1 MSIITRNSNT
11 LTTTSFVTMPQSLKE
26 RALDNLLGTAFL
38 SSPKETLPTM
48 YVEGKKAPET
58 SVFEVMDDASEIH
71 PEDEYMHSR
80 EGCYE
85 YRSVRYAAAAQAMA
99 SSKHG
104 LDNDDTVV
112 DLGAGWTEMDYYLRR
127 DMDWRGRYL
136 PMDYS
141 MTGVDLE
148 TWTPPRSFEWFVA
161 LEIAEHLHDPARFL
175 SALQDAATH
184 GVVVSVPDPRT
195 VDVLAIDDTHV
206 TTPGVELL
214 ESLGFT
220 VFSKKFYGGVYS
232 QGKND
237 ALLGVWIKE

>member
-1 MSIITRNSNT
+1 MSTI
-11 LTTTSFVTMPQSLKE
+11 TTTAFTTLPRADRMRSLSAPIPVKNWPVATTRE
-26 RALDNLLGTAFL
+26 ANNP
-38 SSPKETLPTM
+38 SSPSPQQ
-48 YVEGKKAPET
+48 A
-58 SVFEVMDDASEIH
+58 IH
-71 PEDEYMHSR
+71 PDDEYMHSR

-99 SSKHG
+99 NSKHG
-104 LDNDDTVV
+104 LDGFDTVV

-127 DMDWRGRYL
+127 EMNWRGRYL

-141 MTGVDLE
+141 LTGVDLE
-148 TWTPPRSFEWFVA
+148 TWTPSRPFEWFVA

-175 SALQDAATH
+175 SSLQNSATH

-214 ESLGFT
+214 EDLGFT

-232 QGKND
+232 NGEND
-237 ALLGVWIKE
+237 ALLGVWIRE